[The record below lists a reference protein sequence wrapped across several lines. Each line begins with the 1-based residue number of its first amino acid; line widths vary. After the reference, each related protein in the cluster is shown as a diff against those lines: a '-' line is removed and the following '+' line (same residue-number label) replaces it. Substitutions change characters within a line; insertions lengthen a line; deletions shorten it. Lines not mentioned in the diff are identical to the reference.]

1 MALQNLKT
9 YFSESNINDFKQLLN
24 QTCVVTEKIQA
35 SSFHVQNSD
44 IGFKFFKSG
53 NKKPMDKVDRTIVKY
68 YETAI
73 SYLDS
78 LSEDIKSQ
86 MPTDW
91 KFGFDYM
98 INPKTID
105 IKYDKLPKNNLML
118 THIQVLTP
126 GEETSIKKVIRDPKI
141 LFKWADILQVQRP
154 QVIFEGTLNG
164 HQKDE
169 LVNLMSLSDDEYSIR
184 FMDNKFTRTLYSI
197 FNKALNLTA
206 LNNSLD
212 SQIDS
217 LIISFFDG
225 PNVKNFKISEIF
237 KSEVEERTS
246 SDIYQIAILDF
257 VEFFTTYNLES
268 IELVEDEADE
278 RYIELICEIFND
290 YIKKNATRYIGVKFN
305 SADFA
310 NSPEFKVN
318 IKFIKNEKT
327 ISLISNNVLEELFR
341 IALGSF
347 RKKRTKESNII
358 NKDLMEQINQIV
370 DKIEDLVMLKQNEQ
384 NLMTFNTYLKH
395 DKLKGQDNPILQES
409 ELLSFSKFL
418 EKNI

>member
-9 YFSESNINDFKQLLN
+9 HFSEGNINDFKQLLN
-24 QTCVVTEKIQA
+24 HTCVVTEKIQA
-35 SSFHVQNSD
+35 SSFHVQNND

-53 NKKPMDKVDRTIVKY
+53 NKKLMDKVDRTVVKY

-73 SYLDS
+73 SYIDS
-78 LSEDIKSQ
+78 LSDSVKSQ

-98 INPKTID
+98 VNSKTID
-105 IKYDKLPKNNLML
+105 IKYDRLPKNNLML

-126 GEETSIKKVIRDPKI
+126 GEDSLIKKVIRDPKI

-154 QVIFEGTLNG
+154 QVIFEGNLSSL
-164 HQKDE
+164 QKEE
-169 LVNLMSLSDDEYSIR
+169 LVNLMSISDKEYSMK
-184 FMDNKFTRTLYSI
+184 FMDNKFTTILYSI
-197 FNKALNLTA
+197 FNKTLNSTA
-206 LNNSLD
+206 LNDSLN

-217 LIISFFDG
+217 LIISFFEG
-225 PNVKNFKISEIF
+225 SNVKNFKISKIL
-237 KSEVEERTS
+237 KSEVEDRTP

-257 VEFFTTYNLES
+257 VEFFTTYNLKS
-268 IELVEDEADE
+268 IELISDEADE
-278 RYIELICEIFND
+278 RYIELICELFNE

-327 ISLISNNVLEELFR
+327 ISLISNSVLEELFK
-341 IALGSF
+341 IAIGSF
-347 RKKRTKESNII
+347 RKKRNKESNII

-418 EKNI
+418 KKDI

>member
-35 SSFHVQNSD
+35 SSFHVQSSD

-154 QVIFEGTLNG
+154 QVIFEGTLSG

-197 FNKALNLTA
+197 FNKALNSTA